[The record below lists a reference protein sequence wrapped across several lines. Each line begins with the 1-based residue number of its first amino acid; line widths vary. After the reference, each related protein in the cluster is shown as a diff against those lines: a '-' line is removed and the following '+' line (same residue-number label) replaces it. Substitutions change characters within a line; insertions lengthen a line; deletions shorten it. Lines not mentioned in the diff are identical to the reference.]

1 MESDDTPFIHRPDE
15 VDDDPVRNGLT
26 CFMDQ
31 IRQCGADC
39 MAYTTYSDG
48 SLAGQSGNC
57 MLLVNA
63 ERSGKHLVILAKLTN
78 DMINSS
84 KRAAADQRREA
95 QVPPTPP
102 KVV

>member
-1 MESDDTPFIHRPDE
+1 MEQGDTPFIHRPDE

-31 IRQCGADC
+31 LRPCGADC

-48 SLAGQSGNC
+48 SLMGQAGNC
-57 MLLVNA
+57 ILLVNA

-78 DMINSS
+78 DMINGA

-95 QVPPTPP
+95 QVSPSPP